1 MGVWLISAALLLY
14 AVWAVRRIIKRRKQ
28 SRSHCAD
35 CPYHQNGICGKAGGE
50 DGCHEKPK
58 KQR

>member
-50 DGCHEKPK
+50 DGCNEKPK

>member
-1 MGVWLISAALLLY
+1 MGVWLISAALLLC

-35 CPYHQNGICGKAGGE
+35 CPYHQNGICGKAGGA
-50 DGCHEKPK
+50 DGCHEKP
-58 KQR
+58 

>member
-1 MGVWLISAALLLY
+1 MGVWLISAALLLC

-28 SRSHCAD
+28 SRAHCAD
-35 CPYHQNGICGKAGGE
+35 CPYHQNGICGKAGSA

>member
-14 AVWAVRRIIKRRKQ
+14 AAWAVRRIVKRRKQ
-28 SRSHCAD
+28 NRAHCTD
-35 CPYHQNGICGKAGGE
+35 CPYHQSGVCGKAGRE

-58 KQR
+58 T